1 MKSKFINLILIGL
14 FVSLSLVSAH
24 GNETVEFYN
33 DHHAMMQ
40 WMFGTSFSFMWLFG
54 WVFMIL
60 VIVTL
65 ILFIVWL
72 IKQIQKPIE
81 NFEKIGKSKFSKKN
95 FDTISSGNVNNSK
108 FSERRRI

>member
-72 IKQIQKPIE
+72 FKQIQKPIE
-81 NFEKIGKSKFSKKN
+81 N

-108 FSERRRI
+108 FSEKRRI